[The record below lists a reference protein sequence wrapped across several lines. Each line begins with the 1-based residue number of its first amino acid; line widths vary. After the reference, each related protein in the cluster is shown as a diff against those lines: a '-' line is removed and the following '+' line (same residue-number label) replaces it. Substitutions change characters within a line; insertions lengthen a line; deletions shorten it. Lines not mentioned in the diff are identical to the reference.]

1 MNCPCD
7 TCKHCK
13 KTFGFVGQKYCVYGL
28 LVFNTFATFA
38 CACYDRK
45 LQFKYFLRNEREE

>member
-13 KTFGFVGQKYCVYGL
+13 KMFLFAGPKYCEYGLFGFYTLAAFV
-28 LVFNTFATFA
+28 
-38 CACYDRK
+38 CACYDHK
-45 LQFKYFLRNEREE
+45 K